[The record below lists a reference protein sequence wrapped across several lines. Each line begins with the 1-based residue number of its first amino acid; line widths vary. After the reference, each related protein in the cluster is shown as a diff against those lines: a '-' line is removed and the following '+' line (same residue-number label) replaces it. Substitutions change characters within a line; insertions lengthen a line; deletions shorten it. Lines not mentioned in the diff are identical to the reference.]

1 MSSSE
6 PETRER
12 ILKETWH
19 LMEKSQ
25 GQGVRLQDIAKA
37 AGVSRQAVYMHFG
50 SRAGLLIATTHYLDK
65 MLKLEDRLQPY
76 RNAQTAIEALDA
88 FIEFWINYIPDIY
101 GLAKAL
107 LAARETDADAAAAWE
122 DRMQAVRSGCHRVA
136 VRLHEEGLLAA
147 GWSIDEATDFFWA
160 LLSVRNWENLTL
172 ACGWTNAQFIGRTK
186 QVLRAILVRGIAG
199 G

>member
-1 MSSSE
+1 MSSPE

-12 ILKETWH
+12 ILKETWR

-50 SRAGLLIATTHYLDK
+50 SRAGLLIATTHYVDK
-65 MLKLEDRLQPY
+65 TLKLEDRVQPY
-76 RNAQTAIEALDA
+76 RNAPTAIEALDA
-88 FIEFWINYIPDIY
+88 FIEFWVNYIPDIY

-107 LAARETDADAAAAWE
+107 LAARETDEDAAAAWE
-122 DRMQAVRSGCHRVA
+122 DRMKAVRSGCQRV
-136 VRLHEEGLLAA
+136 VERLNQEGLLAA
-147 GWSIDEATDFFWA
+147 DWSVDEATDFFWA

-172 ACGWTNAQFIGRTK
+172 ACGWTNTQFIGRMK
-186 QVLRAILVRGIAG
+186 QILRATLVKAH
-199 G
+199 

>member
-1 MSSSE
+1 MSSPE

-25 GQGVRLQDIAKA
+25 GQGVRLQDIANA

-65 MLKLEDRLQPY
+65 TLKLDERVQPY
-76 RNAQTAIEALDA
+76 RNAPTAIEALDA
-88 FIEFWINYIPDIY
+88 FIEFWVNYIPDIY

-107 LAARETDADAAAAWE
+107 LAARETDEDAAVAWE
-122 DRMQAVRSGCHRVA
+122 DRMKAVRSGCQRV
-136 VRLHEEGLLAA
+136 VERLNQEGLLAA
-147 GWSIDEATDFFWA
+147 DWSVDEATDFFWA

-172 ACGWTNAQFIGRTK
+172 ACGWTNAQFIERTK
-186 QVLRAILVRGIAG
+186 QILRATLVKVH
-199 G
+199 